1 MCCACC
7 FIQKW
12 MARPHILA
20 GTSCLSLHRPN
31 MVIRVRVLVMCQC
44 KLRFADIVAVV
55 VAQHRQPAKTKQQSI
70 GGNLFAAYN
79 ASFSVSIRGRT
90 SCGAQKECIPLTHW
104 RNSPISYIYIY
115 ASKCTWLCM
124 RMYNCYSPALAH
136 FFRNGAQIEEWCM
149 YVQLKLF
156 TLISLH
162 TMPDHNIFDVCVCVS
177 DIEIAAY
184 CCWPT
189 SGLDWVRQFEPL
201 GNFMLN
207 STCID
212 LEWLAKINIYFPFNR
227 EGRRLID
234 DAHSTPKTEAV
245 LN

>member
-104 RNSPISYIYIY
+104 RNSPISYIYICIQVHLIVH
-115 ASKCTWLCM
+115 AHAPIVIHQRWLIFFGMAHKSKNGVCTYNWNCLHWFLCTQ
-124 RMYNCYSPALAH
+124 C
-136 FFRNGAQIEEWCM
+136 
-149 YVQLKLF
+149 
-156 TLISLH
+156 LII
-162 TMPDHNIFDVCVCVS
+162 IFLMCVCV
-177 DIEIAAY
+177 
-184 CCWPT
+184 
-189 SGLDWVRQFEPL
+189 WVILR
-201 GNFMLN
+201 
-207 STCID
+207 
-212 LEWLAKINIYFPFNR
+212 
-227 EGRRLID
+227 
-234 DAHSTPKTEAV
+234 
-245 LN
+245 